1 MLGAVSCAITIR
13 QRAQPETRLQPGPQ
27 VLTIPPALIA
37 DPKHVHGD
45 YHILEGASEN
55 FRIVVQNVHSG
66 QAGVHLDIHT
76 DDLDAE
82 VERLLGLGAAMVNDS
97 FKRLPGQWVVM
108 ADPMGTEFCVVYA
121 LNPLRP
127 QADRDAFERKAKA
140 VG

>member
-1 MLGAVSCAITIR
+1 MHRI
-13 QRAQPETRLQPGPQ
+13 
-27 VLTIPPALIA
+27 VLSTFLIDAPSDVHDKTLDFWSAALIA
-37 DPKHVHGD
+37 EPQHAYGD
-45 YHILEGASEN
+45 YHILDGASED
-55 FRIVVQNVHSG
+55 FRVVVQNVHSG

-82 VERLLGLGAAMVNDS
+82 VDRLLGLGATMVNDS
-97 FKRLPGQWVVM
+97 FKRHPGQWVIM
-108 ADPMGTEFCVVYA
+108 ADPAGKEFCVVNA